1 MSTTFHTPDDINPED
16 IRKVADRL
24 DGMKRGP
31 IAEIWNVVRGL
42 WKLVSDPNANW
53 GSRLLA
59 LGALLY
65 LVSPIDMIPDAIP
78 ILGLTDDAAVITAA
92 AAKIADDLKKYLE

>member
-1 MSTTFHTPDDINPED
+1 MTTAFRTPDDINPED

-31 IAEIWNVVRGL
+31 IAEIWNVVRAL
-42 WKLVSDPNANW
+42 WKLTTDPRANW

-65 LVSPIDMIPDAIP
+65 LVSPIDLIPDAIP
-78 ILGLTDDAAVITAA
+78 IIGLTDDAGVIMAA
-92 AAKIADDLKKYLE
+92 AGKIADDLKKYLE

>member
-1 MSTTFHTPDDINPED
+1 MTTAFRTPDDINPED

-42 WKLVSDPNANW
+42 W
-53 GSRLLA
+53 RLLTEPLCQLGQSAPGPGRTA
-59 LGALLY
+59 L
-65 LVSPIDMIPDAIP
+65 PDLAN
-78 ILGLTDDAAVITAA
+78 
-92 AAKIADDLKKYLE
+92 

>member
-1 MSTTFHTPDDINPED
+1 MTTTFRTPNDINPED
-16 IRKVADRL
+16 IRKVAGRL

-31 IAEIWNVVRGL
+31 IAEIWNLVRAL
-42 WKLVSDPNANW
+42 WKLVTDPRANW

-65 LVSPIDMIPDAIP
+65 LISPIDAIPDAIP
-78 ILGLTDDAAVITAA
+78 ILGLTDDAGVITAA
-92 AAKIADDLKKYLE
+92 AAKVADDMKKYLQ